1 MKKEYVK
8 SCILLLVVAAALL
21 FTIQHISLLSGAILR
36 LLSILRPILLGM
48 AVAFILYNP
57 YMFFHRFYTK
67 LITNKAKVLI
77 PALSILSV
85 YLCVF
90 AVIGGI
96 FAFII
101 PQLSDS
107 IRTLYA
113 NIGVYSTTLQE
124 FTLTMVRRL
133 HLNSIELSSIQNVVA
148 DIPKL
153 FKGALSAMFPALFS
167 MTTSFIRVIIDTIIA
182 LVIGAYILT
191 DKPRLKRHATS
202 LVHAYLPRS
211 AAKKLFYIGT
221 VAFNTFSRFLVG
233 QITEAFILGG
243 LCFVGMLVFRFEY
256 ALLISVLIG
265 VTSLI
270 PIVGAFV
277 GAIPAVLLLLMVD
290 PPRAMWFI
298 VFILVLQQF
307 EGDIIYPRVVGQSI
321 GLPSIWVMVAIIL
334 GGGLA
339 GVTGMLISVP
349 TMSVIYQLTGDA
361 VDNRLQTRQ

>member
-1 MKKEYVK
+1 MKKEHFK
-8 SCILLLVVAAALL
+8 SCILLVAVAAALL
-21 FTIQHISLLSGAILR
+21 FTIQHISLLSGSLLR
-36 LLSILRPILLGM
+36 LLTILRPILLGM
-48 AVAFILYNP
+48 AVAFVLYHP
-57 YMFFHRFYTK
+57 YMFFHRSYSRLMK
-67 LITNKAKVLI
+67 GKATGLI

-90 AVIGGI
+90 AIIGGI

-101 PQLSDS
+101 PQLSES

-113 NIGVYSTTLQE
+113 NIGAYSATLQE
-124 FTLTMVRRL
+124 FVLTMVRRL
-133 HLNSIELSSIQNVVA
+133 RLDSVELSSVQEVVA

-153 FKGALSAMFPALFS
+153 VKGTLSAMFPALFS
-167 MTTSFIRVIIDTIIA
+167 MTTSFIRVVVDTVIA

-191 DKPRLKRHATS
+191 DKPRLKRHATDMI
-202 LVHAYLPRS
+202 HAWLPRS
-211 AAKKLFYIGT
+211 AAKKLFYVGT
-221 VAFNTFSRFLVG
+221 ITYNTFTRFAIG
-233 QITEAFILGG
+233 QLTEAFILGG

-270 PIVGAFV
+270 PIVGAFL
-277 GAIPAVLLLLMVD
+277 GAVPAVLLLLMVN
-290 PPRAMWFI
+290 PPKAMWFI

-339 GVTGMLISVP
+339 GVTGMLLSVP
-349 TMSVIYQLTGDA
+349 AMSVLYQLMGEA
-361 VDNRLQTRQ
+361 VDTRLKYRE